1 MNAENIPDYNGVTPL
16 DFMMPGVQ
24 VTTGLGFFLHSITKV
39 WVKLIYSSNFPSI
52 GLDIDFPS
60 GIVYDAYMPGVDPRR
75 FLGVSR
81 PPLQKYIKEAKR
93 MMYWYINTKMHYFLK

>member
-39 WVKLIYSSNFPSI
+39 WVKLIVLTFCLYRLP
-52 GLDIDFPS
+52 
-60 GIVYDAYMPGVDPRR
+60 
-75 FLGVSR
+75 
-81 PPLQKYIKEAKR
+81 
-93 MMYWYINTKMHYFLK
+93 